1 MHAGCKAKRASH
13 RQQQKGAFS
22 YYYTGSICHYRH
34 SLEMLPTLSEYI
46 YASQHASCIKIPKLT
61 SNTFFDTG
69 QHVCKPCH
77 KDCCVCLFKI
87 NIILAFDSRGS
98 LKTKKYVPRQRKRL
112 LSQNLVLIVGS
123 LQNQIYLSMSLQ
135 CTRQLSLCKMGNW
148 GLKPDSHHS
157 LHFLAVELFQTEI
170 FGDCQLLRFTFD
182 LYLGTS

>member
-1 MHAGCKAKRASH
+1 MQAVKQNERPIASS
-13 RQQQKGAFS
+13 RKELS
-22 YYYTGSICHYRH
+22 LTITPNTGSICHYRH
-34 SLEMLPTLSEYI
+34 LLEMLPTLSEYI

-123 LQNQIYLSMSLQ
+123 LQNQIYLSMSLPMHQ
-135 CTRQLSLCKMGNW
+135 AANFPSIGIDQKIQKGSFFWDALQSINGAESSFSKQLTQVNTT
-148 GLKPDSHHS
+148 H
-157 LHFLAVELFQTEI
+157 AI
-170 FGDCQLLRFTFD
+170 
-182 LYLGTS
+182 